1 MVVVYAELRPFIRQA
16 LEGDE
21 QRLFLLPASSALY
34 QVSIRGRVLTIR
46 STTDTCHQ
54 LQQVTD
60 MFKS

>member
-21 QRLFLLPASSALY
+21 QRLSLLPASSALQSVY
-34 QVSIRGRVLTIR
+34 SGAA
-46 STTDTCHQ
+46 TTDTCHR